1 MMIHGASDNDP
12 ILVGILTTAF
22 KIIFSLF
29 KMLLLFNQF
38 NGIWILLNVIY
49 WDFFSIISKGSTS
62 HCNNIT
68 IGNKTCH
75 GT

>member
-22 KIIFSLF
+22 KIIFS
-29 KMLLLFNQF
+29 F

-75 GT
+75 